1 MIPLNL
7 RRDKDIERSHGPVPE
22 EKISAGLGSVSVSS
36 QHVFVGTYL
45 VYVDESYD
53 DDVFCLSAM
62 IMPAN
67 VWRDAFTMVKEHRAR
82 LRESHGV
89 LLRKEIHARE
99 LVAGRGQL
107 GTQDVSKWQRSRIF
121 QGLLELV
128 TRLPKVRLFNV
139 VLPVRGDADPQ
150 LKAWDRL
157 LNRIHRTLREVE
169 DKEGKKRREIFEVIE
184 KHAPHLVDSAELRL
198 AYKTQALIIADEGR
212 DIEITRVLRKMN
224 VHNPIPS
231 AFGRWP
237 EGTVRNTPTEK
248 IIEDPI
254 FRQSHMSYLLQL
266 VDCVAFALLKKE
278 VPPTPNIKKYGIHK
292 MFDAVLPSVCIKAA
306 SRSDPLGIVRK

>member
-1 MIPLNL
+1 MDRHPKKN
-7 RRDKDIERSHGPVPE
+7 VT
-22 EKISAGLGSVSVSS
+22 AGLGSVGVSS
-36 QHVFVGTYL
+36 QHALVATYL

-62 IMPAN
+62 MMPATA
-67 VWRDAFTMVKEHRAR
+67 WKDAFTMVKEHRAK
-82 LRESHGV
+82 LRESHSV
-89 LLRKEIHARE
+89 LLRKEIHARD
-99 LVAGRGQL
+99 LVAGRGRL
-107 GTQDVSKWQRSRIF
+107 GPQDLGKWERSRIF

-128 TRLPKVRLFNV
+128 ARLPKVRLFNV
-139 VLPVRGDADPQ
+139 VLQVRGDADPQ

-157 LNRIHRTLREVE
+157 LNRIHRTLREYE
-169 DKEGKKRREIFEVIE
+169 DKEGKKRREIFDVIE
-184 KHAPHLVDSAELRL
+184 KHAPHLADSAELRL
-198 AYKTQALIIADEGR
+198 AYKAHALIIADEGR

-237 EGTVRNTPTEK
+237 EGALRNTPTEK

-254 FRQSHMSYLLQL
+254 FRKSDMSYLLQL